1 MRFQTGDPLQLPP
14 LPPYESAL
22 LAALAFFRNQ
32 PRTTQALNCLT
43 MYLRQSEARVLGEI
57 RFYAKLVNLEPDQ
70 LLALI
75 AQDPEQA
82 AALLQAQLNRQP
94 SDASPSLDFAASSVL
109 PAPSDDLTPPE

>member
-22 LAALAFFRNQ
+22 LAALAFFRKQ

-57 RFYAKLVNLEPDQ
+57 RFYAKQANLEPDQ

-82 AALLQAQLNRQP
+82 EALLQTQLNLSP
-94 SDASPSLDFAASSVL
+94 VSSADFNPDVSESNASDPDHD
-109 PAPSDDLTPPE
+109 PDQ